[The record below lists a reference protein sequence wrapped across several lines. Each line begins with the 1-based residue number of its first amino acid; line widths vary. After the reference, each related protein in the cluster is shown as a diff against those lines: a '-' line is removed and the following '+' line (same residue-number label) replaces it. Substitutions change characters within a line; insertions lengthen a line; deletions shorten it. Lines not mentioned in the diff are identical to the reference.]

1 MTSLLQAHGS
11 VLAQTP
17 GGLHTPLQAEQTPE
31 WLSSL
36 FTSEVGYLVFFAICV
51 LEGAMLLRFMPSELV
66 VPSALLLMGSS
77 LSTVVTI
84 VALAVAGT
92 TVGQVVL
99 FYAVRRLGR
108 GYLVESRWMPVTD
121 ERLDR
126 FDDWFERWGRLIV
139 PVSNSLL
146 FVRGLFTFPAGL
158 SEMRTSTFLVLSA
171 VGSLTFQSILA
182 SVYLFA
188 GEVVV

>member
-1 MTSLLQAHGS
+1 MMTSLLQGQDALAHAGS
-11 VLAQTP
+11 VA
-17 GGLHTPLQAEQTPE
+17 TPLQADQTPE

-66 VPSALLLMGSS
+66 VPSALLLMGSAP
-77 LSTVVTI
+77 STVVTI
-84 VALAVAGT
+84 VVLAVAGT
-92 TVGQVVL
+92 TIGQVLL

-108 GYLVESRWMPVTD
+108 GYIVQSQWVPVTD
-121 ERLDR
+121 DRLDR
-126 FDDWFERWGRLIV
+126 FDDWFERWGRVVV
-139 PVSNSLL
+139 PVSNTLL

-158 SEMRTSTFLVLSA
+158 SEMRGSTFLVLSA

-182 SVYLFA
+182 SMYLFA

>member
-1 MTSLLQAHGS
+1 MMTSLLQPQGALAHAGS
-11 VLAQTP
+11 AAI
-17 GGLHTPLQAEQTPE
+17 PLQADQTPA

-66 VPSALLLMGSS
+66 VPSALLLMGTAP
-77 LSTVVTI
+77 STVLTI
-84 VALAVAGT
+84 IGLAVVGT
-92 TVGQVVL
+92 TIGQVAL

-108 GYLVESRWMPVTD
+108 GYVVQSQWVPVTD
-121 ERLDR
+121 DRLDR
-126 FDDWFERWGRLIV
+126 FDDWFERWGRVVV

-158 SEMRTSTFLVLSA
+158 SEMRGSTFLVLSA

>member
-1 MTSLLQAHGS
+1 MMTSLVQAQGALAHAGS
-11 VLAQTP
+11 VAI
-17 GGLHTPLQAEQTPE
+17 PLQADQTPA

-66 VPSALLLMGSS
+66 VPSALLLMGTAP
-77 LSTVVTI
+77 STVLTI
-84 VALAVAGT
+84 IGLAVVGT
-92 TVGQVVL
+92 TIGQVAL

-108 GYLVESRWMPVTD
+108 GYVVQSQWVPVTD
-121 ERLDR
+121 DRLDR
-126 FDDWFERWGRLIV
+126 FDDWFERWGRVVV

-158 SEMRTSTFLVLSA
+158 SEMRGSTFLVLSA

>member
-1 MTSLLQAHGS
+1 MMTSLVQAQGALAHAGS
-11 VLAQTP
+11 VAI
-17 GGLHTPLQAEQTPE
+17 PLQADQTPA

-66 VPSALLLMGSS
+66 VPSALLLMGTAP
-77 LSTVVTI
+77 STVLTI
-84 VALAVAGT
+84 IGLAVVGT
-92 TVGQVVL
+92 TIGQVAL

-108 GYLVESRWMPVTD
+108 RYVVQSQWVPVTD
-121 ERLDR
+121 DRLDR
-126 FDDWFERWGRLIV
+126 FDDWFERWGRVVV
-139 PVSNSLL
+139 PVSNTLL

-158 SEMRTSTFLVLSA
+158 SEMRGSTFLVLSA